1 MEGEFVPW
9 KASMFTMEVD
19 ICYKR
24 QICVVKDDLCALRE
38 KYEKLGSIGPLSTI
52 VGLKICN
59 N

>member
-1 MEGEFVPW
+1 
-9 KASMFTMEVD
+9 MFTMEVD

-24 QICVVKDDLCALRE
+24 QICVVKDDLCALRG